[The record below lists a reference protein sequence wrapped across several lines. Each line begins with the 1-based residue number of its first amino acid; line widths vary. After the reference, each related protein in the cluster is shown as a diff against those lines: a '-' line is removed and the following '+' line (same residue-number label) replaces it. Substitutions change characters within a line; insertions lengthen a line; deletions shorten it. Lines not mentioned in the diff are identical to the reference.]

1 MVLHCCCVVRSLQ
14 LAIINTTTCRLE
26 IKNSVFYKPGVY
38 TTHAEV
44 DCIRKIKKK
53 NIFKEAVLIVVKI
66 TGYTSCPCD
75 PCKNVIRKTGIKTVY
90 HKVVGRD

>member
-1 MVLHCCCVVRSLQ
+1 VARSLQ
-14 LAIINTTTCRLE
+14 LAIINIATRRLE
-26 IKNSVFYKPGVY
+26 IENNVFYKPGVY

-53 NIFKEAVLIVVKI
+53 NIFKEAILIVVKI

-75 PCKNVIRKTGIKTVY
+75 PCKKVIRKTGIKKVY
-90 HKVVGRD
+90 YKVVGRNK